1 MLLFVIADFF
11 RRRRRPRRAR
21 DEMPAGPLLRVLIFW
36 ILFGLGALIGGI
48 AIVAG
53 ISGSWI
59 VAAASAAVAIASL
72 VAAIVT
78 WMRLNRLD

>member
-1 MLLFVIADFF
+1 MVLFVIADFF
-11 RRRRRPRRAR
+11 RRRRPRRAR

-36 ILFGLGALIGGI
+36 TLFGLGALIGGI

-59 VAAASAAVAIASL
+59 VAAVSAAVALASL